1 MVAGTAAVAADPNAA
16 GVGGFRAAEAGF
28 MVAVAVAAFT
38 AAEVVAHSTEVAEA
52 ARIAAVDRIEEAAAL
67 RIGAGTAVAAE
78 HTAEARAAV
87 RARADLVT
95 AAAVRL
101 AAQEILAAR
110 EIRHTPMARGIRSV
124 GLAAARRPEHRPEQ
138 HEILVDHS
146 EAQGIPAVR
155 SAAREALLAQQAA
168 RLAARETLEAREIR
182 HTRMARGIRLV
193 GIAAEA
199 QRAEGL
205 ARPARVT
212 RLADQTRRRTRIRSV
227 QGQDRIEASRMPQAR
242 DSIAP
247 RPLLLLSDTRHFP
260 VRGPAA
266 AHSEIPV

>member
-1 MVAGTAAVAADPNAA
+1 MVAVAADPMAA
-16 GVGGFRAAEAGF
+16 VVVVFMEAAEAGF
-28 MVAVAVAAFT
+28 MVAVAAFT
-38 AAEVVAHSTEVAEA
+38 AAAVAARSTVVAEA
-52 ARIAAVDRIEEAAAL
+52 ARIAVVDRIEEAAAL

-95 AAAVRL
+95 AAAVQR
-101 AAQEILAAR
+101 AHAAR
-110 EIRHTPMARGIRSV
+110 AATASGIRSV

-182 HTRMARGIRLV
+182 RTLTARGIRLV
-193 GIAAEA
+193 ELMAEA
-199 QRAEGL
+199 QQAEGL